1 MGRYQLRLV
10 KLSLPE
16 DVVGKIKYVDISDP
30 RAIKEDIFRIYGK
43 DPIPI
48 QPSDLNKYDVVILA
62 VNHTEYEGLYSGEW
76 ILPNQVVFD
85 VKSVIR
91 SDKVL
96 SL

>member
-1 MGRYQLRLV
+1 MVLIHPYLNASFNPEVSLLEEDLPDITKHSMG
-10 KLSLPE
+10 
-16 DVVGKIKYVDISDP
+16 IT
-30 RAIKEDIFRIYGK
+30 
-43 DPIPI
+43 I

-62 VNHTEYEGLYSGEW
+62 VNHTEYEPLYSGEW
-76 ILPNQVVFD
+76 ILPNQVIFD